1 MKNNIRS
8 ILAALFAGTDHR
20 STVDFSWRLI
30 YRRRRPFLLLPESF
44 QAACTGMSL
53 YSAQRKRAKIWRR
66 VLPTLFQT
74 PLSGLLSERIQIRAE
89 ISGEIIQFMAAQV
102 GVEPERVVTP
112 AIKISE
118 VGDRIRLVLLLCD
131 ESGRPARVI
140 KVGLND
146 AGRQATDRE
155 ADMLAQLPADRL
167 GSIRVTGRFSSP
179 KMSAF
184 ATEYFPG
191 TSPFDDAGL
200 EHLFHD
206 WLNPH
211 ELVAPA
217 SLPLWQEL
225 DAAVGEPYR
234 DAWWQIQ
241 SVLADKKIRTTL
253 YHGDFA
259 PWNIRVVSSRN
270 LQTFDWERGRLRG
283 LPGWDWFH
291 FTIQT
296 AILAR
301 RHSAE
306 RAAAEIE
313 VMIHSPRFQKYA
325 AAAGISEV
333 VEPLVLSYLLHH
345 LRVNRPLEGG
355 QTCADLFNLL
365 NAHWL
370 MKPTSTPEVMSVPEC
385 AVSVRQ
391 QLGNAIRQWNNLF
404 WEPSLNS
411 IERHSW
417 LAEFKA
423 SWIYLLTA
431 SLVLGLIGLVQFN
444 SSSHIMFLPFYGVI
458 SSFLAWKAGRRWGMV
473 FVVVAAA
480 TAPLVVALKDPSF
493 REPGVM
499 LWNTIMRFI
508 ILEMFVIFTDRIHQH
523 RQVVHYRQSPDIVTR
538 TRLAENW
545 AVLLTC
551 GLALL
556 GIAWLDYITDP
567 HMIFLPLYLIP
578 CMMLT
583 LVFNLRWGI
592 TAALLATGIGCWVEY
607 VTNRVSHYTLGEVFG
622 WNYAMRF
629 GVALV
634 VLLLLNRIRRENI
647 LFSSVGKGNEPSPAP
662 AANLGQPG

>member
-1 MKNNIRS
+1 MTNNIRI
-8 ILAALFAGTDHR
+8 ILTALFAGTDHR

-30 YRRRRPFLLLPESF
+30 TRRRRPFLLLPASF
-44 QAACTGMSL
+44 QAACTGLNL
-53 YSAQRKRAKIWRR
+53 YSAQRKRAKIWRQF
-66 VLPTLFQT
+66 LPAMFQT
-74 PLSGLLSERIQIRAE
+74 PLAGLFSERIQIRAE
-89 ISGEIIQFMAAQV
+89 LSGEIMQFLAAQV
-102 GVEPERVVTP
+102 GMEPGRMVAP

-118 VGDRIRLVLLLCD
+118 VGDRIRLVLLLRD

-146 AGRQATDRE
+146 AGRRATDRE
-155 ADMLAQLPADRL
+155 ADMLAQLPADKL

-179 KMSAF
+179 TVSAF

-217 SLPLWQEL
+217 TLPLWQEL
-225 DAAVGEPYR
+225 DAAVGEPHR
-234 DAWWQIQ
+234 AAWRQIQ
-241 SVLADKKIRTTL
+241 SVLAGKKIRPTL

-313 VMIHSPRFQKYA
+313 AMIHSPRFQKYA

-345 LRVNRPLEGG
+345 LWVNRPLEGG
-355 QTCADLFNLL
+355 QICADLFKLL

-370 MKPTSTPEVMSVPEC
+370 MKPAAAPAG

-391 QLGNAIRQWNNLF
+391 QLANALRQWNNLF

-411 IERHSW
+411 GARHSW

-423 SWIYLLTA
+423 GWIYLLTA
-431 SLVLGLIGLVQFN
+431 GVVLGLISFVQFYN
-444 SSSHIMFLPFYGVI
+444 SSHIMFLPFYAINCALLV
-458 SSFLAWKAGRRWGMV
+458 WKAGRRWGMV
-473 FVVVAAA
+473 FAVVVAA
-480 TAPLVVALKDPSF
+480 TAPLVVALKDADF
-493 REPGVM
+493 RDPGII
-499 LWNTIMRFI
+499 LWNTFMRFI
-508 ILEMFVIFTDRIHQH
+508 ILEICVLFTDRIHQQ
-523 RQVVHYRQSPDIVTR
+523 RRAVHHHPPADIVTR
-538 TRLAENW
+538 ARLTENW
-545 AVLLTC
+545 AVLLAC

-556 GIAWLDYITDP
+556 VVAWFDFKTDP
-567 HMIFLPLYLIP
+567 RMIFLPLYLIP

-592 TAALLATGIGCWVEY
+592 IAALLATGAGCWVEY
-607 VTNRVSHYTLGEVFG
+607 VTNQASHYTLGEVFG
-622 WNYAMRF
+622 WNYVMRF
-629 GVALV
+629 GVVLA

-647 LFSSVGKGNEPSPAP
+647 LFANVAKGNEPSPVP
-662 AANLGQPG
+662 AASLGHAG